1 MEDRVFGHIEGIY
14 EGQNFKNR
22 LEISF
27 SKVHKPTQAGISGSQ
42 KDGADSIVVSGGYED
57 DQDYGDI
64 IIYTGHGGRKEGS
77 TKQVTDQEL
86 VRGNMA
92 LAINSKNGL
101 PVRVIRGFH
110 IGNVYGPKEGYRY
123 DGLFRVEEYWK
134 EKGRSGFNIWR
145 YRLRKIESN
154 LKKEALILQED
165 PEEYKKTKRIKTTVQ
180 RIIRDTVLS
189 RKIKEIYK
197 YKCQVCDIAIE
208 TSSGLY
214 AEAAH
219 IKPLGAPHN
228 GPDSEENLLCLCP
241 NHHVMFDYGGFSIL
255 NDYSLI
261 GERGFLTVKNN
272 HNINKEFLKYHFDH
286 FYDEKNR

>member
-1 MEDRVFGHIEGIY
+1 MSERVFGNIEGIS
-14 EGQNFKNR
+14 EGQLFKNR
-22 LEISF
+22 LDLSF
-27 SKVHKPTQAGISGSQ
+27 SKIHKPTQAGISGSQ
-42 KDGADSIVVSGGYED
+42 NEGADSIVVSGGYED
-57 DQDYGDI
+57 DEDYGDI
-64 IIYTGHGGRKEGS
+64 IIYTGHGGREEGS

-92 LAINSKNGL
+92 LALNSKFGF

-110 IGNVYGPKEGYRY
+110 KGSIHGPDEDYRY

-134 EKGRSGFNIWR
+134 EKGKSGYDIWR
-145 YRLRKIESN
+145 YRLRKIDN
-154 LKKEALILQED
+154 ILRKETLILQED

-197 YKCQVCDIAIE
+197 YKCQVCGLSIE

-228 GPDSEENLLCLCP
+228 GPDSIENLLCLCP
-241 NHHVMFDYGGFSIL
+241 NHHVMFDFGGFSIL
-255 NDYSLI
+255 NDYDLI
-261 GERGFLTVKNN
+261 GEKGILTVKSN

>member
-1 MEDRVFGHIEGIY
+1 MKDRVFGHIEGIY

-22 LEISF
+22 LELSF

-42 KDGADSIVVSGGYED
+42 KDGANSIVVSGGYED
-57 DQDYGDI
+57 NQDYGDI
-64 IIYTGHGGRKEGS
+64 IIYTGHGGRKDGS

-86 VRGNMA
+86 VRGNLA
-92 LAINSKNGL
+92 LALNSKNGL

-110 IGNVYGPKEGYRY
+110 KGNVYGPKEGYRY

-134 EKGRSGFNIWR
+134 KKGKSGFNIWR

-208 TSSGLY
+208 TSSGFY